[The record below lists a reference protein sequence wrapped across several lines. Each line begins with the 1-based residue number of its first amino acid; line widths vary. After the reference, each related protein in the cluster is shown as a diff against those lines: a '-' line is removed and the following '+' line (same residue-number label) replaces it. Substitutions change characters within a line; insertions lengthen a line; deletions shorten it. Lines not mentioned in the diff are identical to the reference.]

1 LLCSDTDLNSI
12 IKEQYYLAR
21 KCGVGYGESENM
33 ADFER
38 YILVALYIKEISDKN
53 KKLKN

>member
-21 KCGVGYGESENM
+21 KCGIGYGESENM

-38 YILVALYIKEISDKN
+38 YILVALYIKEISDRN
-53 KKLKN
+53 KEMKK

>member
-1 LLCSDTDLNSI
+1 LFCSDINLHNI

-21 KCGVGYGESENM
+21 KCGVGYMESENM

-38 YILVALYIKEISDKN
+38 YILISLYIKEIDDKN
-53 KKLKN
+53 KSLKK